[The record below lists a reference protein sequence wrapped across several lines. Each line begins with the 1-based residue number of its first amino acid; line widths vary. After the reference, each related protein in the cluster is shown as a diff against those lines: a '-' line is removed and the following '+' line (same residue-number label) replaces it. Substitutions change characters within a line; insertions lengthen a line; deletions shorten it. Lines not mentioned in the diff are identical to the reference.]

1 MKAFRFTIVFGACL
15 KLYELCSRMKYNEQV
30 CAAPKAEKV

>member
-1 MKAFRFTIVFGACL
+1 MHILIADYLDTIVYPLRILA
-15 KLYELCSRMKYNEQV
+15 RMKYNEQV

>member
-1 MKAFRFTIVFGACL
+1 MIAK
-15 KLYELCSRMKYNEQV
+15 KLYELCSMMKYNEQV